1 MCLFNV
7 VIFKHKRVLT
17 SRKIILSSYCQS
29 SVSMQLSFME
39 EKEAIVNIEQRIFV
53 IRGQRVMLD
62 RDLAQLYGV
71 QTFRL
76 NESVK
81 RNIKRFP
88 DDFMFKLNK
97 DELKELIANCDRFEK
112 LKHSSNP
119 PYVFTEHGV
128 TMLASVLNSDKAIQ
142 INLQIVRAFVRLRQY
157 AMLQT
162 QKNTEVEELRKI
174 LMLHIDN
181 TDNRF
186 SECNERINKI
196 IEVLNNLIEKPRET
210 KQIGFKT
217 E

>member
-1 MCLFNV
+1 
-7 VIFKHKRVLT
+7 
-17 SRKIILSSYCQS
+17 
-29 SVSMQLSFME
+29 ME

-71 QTFRL
+71 ETKRL
-76 NESVK
+76 NERVK

-88 DDFMFKLNK
+88 KDFMFQLNK
-97 DELKELIANCDRFEK
+97 DELKELVANCDRLQT

-128 TMLASVLNSDKAIQ
+128 TMLVNSDKAIQ

>member
-1 MCLFNV
+1 MV
-7 VIFKHKRVLT
+7 
-17 SRKIILSSYCQS
+17 
-29 SVSMQLSFME
+29 
-39 EKEAIVNIEQRIFV
+39 
-53 IRGQRVMLD
+53 
-62 RDLAQLYGV
+62 
-71 QTFRL
+71 
-76 NESVK
+76 
-81 RNIKRFP
+81 
-88 DDFMFKLNK
+88 
-97 DELKELIANCDRFEK
+97 ANCDRLQT

-210 KQIGFKT
+210 KQIRFKT

>member
-1 MCLFNV
+1 
-7 VIFKHKRVLT
+7 
-17 SRKIILSSYCQS
+17 
-29 SVSMQLSFME
+29 ME

-71 QTFRL
+71 ETKRL
-76 NESVK
+76 NERVK

-88 DDFMFKLNK
+88 KDFMFQLNK
-97 DELKELIANCDRFEK
+97 DELKELVANCDRLQT

-196 IEVLNNLIEKPRET
+196 IEVLNNLIEKPRES

>member
-1 MCLFNV
+1 
-7 VIFKHKRVLT
+7 
-17 SRKIILSSYCQS
+17 
-29 SVSMQLSFME
+29 ME

-112 LKHSSNP
+112 LKHSSNT
-119 PYVFTEHGV
+119 PYAFTEQGV
-128 TMLASVLNSDKAIQ
+128 AMLSSVLNSDKAIA
-142 INLQIVRAFVRLRQY
+142 INVEIVRTFVRLRQY

-210 KQIGFKT
+210 KQIRFKT

>member
-1 MCLFNV
+1 MSKFSKYA
-7 VIFKHKRVLT
+7 IIIYG
-17 SRKIILSSYCQS
+17 RK
-29 SVSMQLSFME
+29 
-39 EKEAIVNIEQRIFV
+39 KAIVNIEQRIFV

-112 LKHSSNP
+112 LKHSSNT
-119 PYVFTEHGV
+119 PYAFTEQGV
-128 TMLASVLNSDKAIQ
+128 AMLSSVLNSDKAIA
-142 INLQIVRAFVRLRQY
+142 INVEIVRTFVRLRQY

-210 KQIGFKT
+210 KQIRFKT